1 VNVKQERER
10 GREGGSEAGGQKCQK
25 TPPQNWHAFLC
36 DKQLPAMTGDM
47 GYEATA
53 TAVASE

>member
-1 VNVKQERER
+1 VNVKQEGARQ
-10 GREGGSEAGGQKCQK
+10 GGSEAGGQKCQK

-47 GYEATA
+47 GYEVTA